1 MNQRGR
7 AAPDGVDRQTD
18 CSLADRLCNLRNGS
32 GVILEDNVPSSLFD
46 FVDAMAI
53 PHKTATYTNLRK
65 VVDLPAPKESTSQ
78 SETRGRRPRRA
89 DKPKAD

>member
-1 MNQRGR
+1 
-7 AAPDGVDRQTD
+7 
-18 CSLADRLCNLRNGS
+18 
-32 GVILEDNVPSSLFD
+32 
-46 FVDAMAI
+46 
-53 PHKTATYTNLRK
+53 